1 MKDGGGENSV
11 RAGKLTGLDHGL
23 SEIEK
28 YIAHLRRKK
37 ARGDWGEDD
46 GLRWREVKMKQAR
59 MRISLEDTLMQ
70 ENGENEVERRQ
81 RCRLGRRWSTRAE
94 EGWRRIGMCA
104 LKSESFRRVFKEEVE
119 WRREDGPVATTRGR
133 ASEQGVKSAEVLFSH
148 DRNWTGNSRG
158 LSATRFSLFL
168 WRSLDGSHL
177 GGWYPRGLWC

>member
-23 SEIEK
+23 SEIEQ

-94 EGWRRIGMCA
+94 EGWRRIGMSA
-104 LKSESFRRVFKEEVE
+104 LKSESFRRLKEEVE
-119 WRREDGPVATTRGR
+119 WRR
-133 ASEQGVKSAEVLFSH
+133 
-148 DRNWTGNSRG
+148 
-158 LSATRFSLFL
+158 
-168 WRSLDGSHL
+168 
-177 GGWYPRGLWC
+177 